1 MSVTLTTPEL
11 LPAPGG
17 VEAPPAPS
25 AAQRRKARWKWAVK
39 ATVAAAVLA
48 LLFTQVDLGGVWQ
61 GMRRASVP
69 WLIAAFVLV
78 MGLQLAVADR
88 LRRLVA
94 AQGER
99 LSTIEVFE
107 INLATLFYGLFLP
120 GGNFTGIAIR
130 FYRLGAANRSMLNTA
145 VALFLDRVVATVTLL
160 LVGVGFWLIERPA
173 GTAAALWAMLAAAAG
188 LSVLLL
194 AVFAPAGVPVLGT
207 FQRGLRRF
215 GGAKLNRVAD
225 AMQSQWDLPRPTLAL
240 VFVLST
246 LSHLLGIAAYWAIA
260 RGMGLDLSF
269 VTVGWLRSAM
279 ILATMIPV
287 TPSGVGLREGA
298 AVALFAGYG
307 LAAEDA
313 VAYSLIIFGVTVLS
327 VGAVGGLLEA
337 RRLGKRDK
345 SRR

>member
-1 MSVTLTTPEL
+1 MPATLITPEM

-17 VEAPPAPS
+17 VEAAPAPS
-25 AAQRRKARWKWAVK
+25 AGQRRKAKLKWAVK
-39 ATVAAAVLA
+39 ALVAAGVLA
-48 LLFTQVDLGGVWQ
+48 LLFTQVDLGGVWAA
-61 GMRRASVP
+61 MRDASP
-69 WLIAAFVLV
+69 GWLFGAFALA
-78 MGLQLAVADR
+78 MLLQVAVADR
-88 LRRLVA
+88 LRRLIA
-94 AQGER
+94 AQGVA
-99 LSTIEVFE
+99 LSTFEVFE

-130 FYRLGAANRSMLNTA
+130 FYRLGSANQSLLNTG

-160 LVGVGFWLIERPA
+160 LVGVGFWLLERPE
-173 GTAAALWAMLAAAAG
+173 GTAAALWAMLAAAGG
-188 LSVLLL
+188 LTMLLV

-207 FQRGLRRF
+207 FQRALRRV
-215 GGAKLNRVAD
+215 GGAKLGRVAD
-225 AMQSQWDLPRPTLAL
+225 AMQSQWELPRPVLAL

-260 RGMGLDLSF
+260 HAMGLDLSF
-269 VTVGWLRSAM
+269 VTVGWVRSAM

-307 LAAEDA
+307 LPGEDA
-313 VAYSLIIFGVTVLS
+313 VAFSLIVFGVTVLA
-327 VGAVGGLLEA
+327 VGAVGGLFEA
-337 RRLGKRDK
+337 RRLGVRDE